1 MINKDPGLYAC
12 SLFLNIEDE
21 VIAEILK
28 GSESKDYPIGAVLIE
43 KGKVPDALFII
54 RKGKVGIYN
63 EDVLLAQL
71 EPYSIMGESFLAD
84 ASATATT
91 VTLTDVSTIEI
102 KRDQFYKLSVKHPK
116 LVFNIFNINFQRL
129 RNSNNAALKEAHER
143 EAKLESLVNERTKE
157 LFETMEVLRFTNN
170 ELSVTR
176 DNLIETQKFRQQFLA
191 NMSHE
196 IRTPMNAIVGLTN
209 LLIKTSLNEQQEKY
223 LHVIKKSGANLLVII
238 NDILDLAKIESG
250 KMELES
256 VPFPLIT
263 TAQNIQTILSL
274 KAEEKG
280 IKMIAEIGEDV
291 PEYVLGD
298 ETRITQVI
306 MNLAGNAIKFTEK
319 GSVTLSISVKNKEG
333 DKNNIHFSL
342 KDTGIGIPADKLDT
356 IFESFGQASSATTR
370 KFGGTGL
377 GLTIS
382 RQLVEMH
389 GGELKV
395 KSTYGEGSEF
405 YFTIPYTATSKPI
418 EELADDLGDSEK
430 MAGKKILL
438 VEDNEFNQM
447 VAVDT
452 LLDLFPDLQVDVALH
467 GIEALEMLEKSDYSF
482 VFMDIQMPE
491 MDGYEATRQIRL
503 LKDVKKRNIRV
514 CAMTANVT
522 KEEIDKCM
530 DVGMNDYL
538 MKPFDQEILRE
549 KVLRNALTQDDL
561 GAMNGQKK

>member
-1 MINKDPGLYAC
+1 MIDKDPGLYAC
-12 SLFLNIEDE
+12 SLFLNLEDK
-21 VIAEILK
+21 VIAEILSD
-28 GSESKDYPIGAVLIE
+28 SEVKEYSVGAVFIE

-54 RKGKVGIYN
+54 TKGKVGIYN

-71 EPYSIMGESFLAD
+71 EPYSMMGESFLAD
-84 ASATATT
+84 ASATATI
-91 VTLTDVSTIEI
+91 VTLTDVSTVEI
-102 KRDQFYKLSVKHPK
+102 KRELFYKLAVKHPR

-129 RNSNNAALKEAHER
+129 RNSNDAALKEAHER
-143 EAKLESLVNERTKE
+143 EAKLEKLVNERTKE
-157 LFETMEVLRFTNN
+157 LFETMEVLRSTNN

-209 LLIKTSLNEQQEKY
+209 LLIKTPVNDQQEKY

-256 VPFPLIT
+256 VPIPMIN
-263 TAQNIQTILSL
+263 AVDNIQTMLSL

-280 IKMIAEIGEDV
+280 VKMIAEIADDV

-319 GSVTLSISVKNKEG
+319 GSVTLSVTVESK
-333 DKNNIHFSL
+333 DKDKLNVHFSL

-356 IFESFGQASSATTR
+356 IFESFGQASSATAR

-395 KSTYGEGSEF
+395 RSTFGKGSEF
-405 YFTIPYTATSKPI
+405 YFTIPYVKTEKPQ
-418 EELADDLGDSEK
+418 EEAGAEFGDQEK
-430 MAGKKILL
+430 LAGKTILL

-452 LLDLFPDLQVDVALH
+452 LLDLFPDLKVDVALH
-467 GIEALEMLEKSDYSF
+467 GKEALEMVQQTDYSF

-491 MDGYEATRQIRL
+491 MDGYEATKEIRK
-503 LKDVKKRNIRV
+503 LKDEHKKNIRI

-522 KEEIDKCM
+522 KEEIDKCLA
-530 DVGMNDYL
+530 VGMNDYL
-538 MKPFDQEILRE
+538 MKPFDQEVLRE
-549 KVLRNALTQDDL
+549 KVLRNALVSE
-561 GAMNGQKK
+561 

>member
-1 MINKDPGLYAC
+1 MVKNDPGLYAC
-12 SLFLNIEDE
+12 SLFLNLEE
-21 VIAEILK
+21 SVISEILS
-28 GSESKDYPIGAVLIE
+28 GSEIKDYPVGAVLIE
-43 KGKVPDALFII
+43 KGKVPDALYII

-91 VTLTDVSTIEI
+91 VTLTEVATVEI
-102 KRDQFYKLSVKHPK
+102 KREQFYKLALKHPRIA
-116 LVFNIFNINFQRL
+116 FNIFTITFQRL
-129 RNSNNAALKEAHER
+129 RNSNNAALMEARER
-143 EAKLESLVNERTKE
+143 EEKLEKLVNERTKE
-157 LFETMEVLRFTNN
+157 LFETMEVLRFTNS
-170 ELSVTR
+170 ELSITR

-209 LLIKTSLNEQQEKY
+209 LLIKTPLNEVQEKY
-223 LHVIKKSGANLLVII
+223 LNVIKKSGANLLVII

-256 VPFPLIT
+256 VAFPLIHA
-263 TAQNIQTILSL
+263 AQNIQTILSL
-274 KAEEKG
+274 RAEEKG
-280 IKMIAEIGEDV
+280 VKMLAEIAADV

-319 GSVTLSISVKNKEG
+319 GSVTLSMTVSSHEG
-333 DKNNIHFSL
+333 NNYQVRFGV

-356 IFESFGQASSATTR
+356 IFESFGQASSDTAR

-395 KSTYGEGSEF
+395 SSVYGEGSEF
-405 YFTIPYTATSKPI
+405 YFTIPYV
-418 EELADDLGDSEK
+418 G
-430 MAGKKILL
+430 AGKPVEQSAAEIGDTEKLKGLKILL

-452 LLDLFPDLQVDVALH
+452 LLDLFPDLKVEVALN
-467 GIEALEMLEKSDYSF
+467 GKEALEMLKASDYSF

-491 MDGYEATRQIRL
+491 MDGYEATRQIRKL
-503 LKDVKKRNIRV
+503 EDMQKRNIRI

-522 KEEIDKCM
+522 KDEIDACM
-530 DVGMNDYL
+530 AAGMNDYL
-538 MKPFDQEILRE
+538 MKPFDQEVLRE
-549 KVLRNALTQDDL
+549 KVLRNAL
-561 GAMNGQKK
+561 GQE